1 MSIFSFRHLLTA
13 SVLSTLIF
21 LSVFSIAAAQ
31 SCTRAN
37 AATVCTGE
45 KVCVVPKDGQQG
57 TCQTPPETL
66 TGPNGQASGETL
78 VNPLKADSLE
88 DLLSLVLKAAVRIGT
103 IILILMFVWVG
114 FLFVAARGS
123 EEKLRT
129 ARTAFFW
136 TVIGGLILL
145 GAEGIA
151 RVIQSTADTL

>member
-1 MSIFSFRHLLTA
+1 M
-13 SVLSTLIF
+13 
-21 LSVFSIAAAQ
+21 
-31 SCTRAN
+31 
-37 AATVCTGE
+37 
-45 KVCVVPKDGQQG
+45 
-57 TCQTPPETL
+57 
-66 TGPNGQASGETL
+66 
-78 VNPLKADSLE
+78 NPLKADSLE

>member
-45 KVCVVPKDGQQG
+45 KACVVPKDGQQG
-57 TCQTPPETL
+57 TCQTPP
-66 TGPNGQASGETL
+66 
-78 VNPLKADSLE
+78 
-88 DLLSLVLKAAVRIGT
+88 GT